1 MSDKEKAYEAF
12 EKLLNNEIKK
22 YQKRLDA
29 KIIKNMNAVGD
40 DGVTYTSE
48 ADIQDAYG
56 YDLITDAERLRLLKA
71 LEYKENR
78 PLLKED
84 YYINLCKRAI
94 NLVNESRGADEK
106 ERQEQERK
114 AKISEILHRGNQPR
128 FCICCGEIVGE
139 VLGGDIIGT
148 KWYDNHEV
156 CNKGHVCKN
165 CMNNCGGL
173 QNCRYEEH

>member
-22 YQKRLDA
+22 HQKRLGA

-40 DGVTYTSE
+40 DGVVYTSE

-56 YDLITDAERLRLLKA
+56 YDLISDSERERLLRA

-84 YYINLCKRAI
+84 YYINLCKRAL
-94 NLVNESRGADEK
+94 NLVNEARGADEK
-106 ERQEQERK
+106 EEREKQRK
-114 AKISEILHRGNQPR
+114 AKIAEILHKGNQPK
-128 FCICCGEIVGE
+128 FCICCGEIIGE
-139 VLGGDIIGT
+139 ILGGNIIGT
-148 KWYDNHEV
+148 DWYDNHEV
-156 CNKGHVCKN
+156 CIKGHVCKK
-165 CMNNCGGL
+165 CMSNCGGL
-173 QNCRYEEH
+173 RNCRYNDR

>member
-29 KIIKNMNAVGD
+29 KIIKNMNAVGN
-40 DGVTYTSE
+40 DGVIYTCE

-78 PLLKED
+78 PMLKED

-94 NLVNESRGADEK
+94 NLVNEARGADEK
-106 ERQEQERK
+106 ERQE
-114 AKISEILHRGNQPR
+114 
-128 FCICCGEIVGE
+128 
-139 VLGGDIIGT
+139 
-148 KWYDNHEV
+148 
-156 CNKGHVCKN
+156 
-165 CMNNCGGL
+165 
-173 QNCRYEEH
+173 

>member
-12 EKLLNNEIKK
+12 EKLLDNEIKK

-56 YDLITDAERLRLLKA
+56 YDLITDAERVRLLKA

-78 PLLKED
+78 PMLKED

-94 NLVNESRGADEK
+94 NLVNEARGADEK
-106 ERQEQERK
+106 ERLEQERK
-114 AKISEILHRGNQPR
+114 AKISEILHRGNQPQ
-128 FCICCGEIVGE
+128 FCICCGEIFGKAEGVE
-139 VLGGDIIGT
+139 
-148 KWYDNHEV
+148 YDKI
-156 CNKGHVCKN
+156 CKRKGK
-165 CMNNCGGL
+165 
-173 QNCRYEEH
+173 